1 VEEPKKE
8 AVKPPV
14 KEDRPPMAGD
24 DVSGYDDES
33 SGDEVTRIE
42 EQIRKG
48 QAQYKPVKKDKPSKD
63 EDLVLT
69 QNAYAGVRKEMTKQ
83 DTSKGMKIKAVLQ
96 KKKTVK
102 DNKGDEWE
110 VTEQREKVLIQK
122 PVVTDSEDGS
132 ELSFD

>member
-1 VEEPKKE
+1 MEEPKKE

-14 KEDRPPMAGD
+14 KEAILEDRPPMAGD

-48 QAQYKPVKKDKPSKD
+48 QAQYKPVKKDQPSND

-69 QNAYAGVRKEMTKQ
+69 QNAYAGVRKEMTKK
-83 DTSKGMKIKAVLQ
+83 DTS
-96 KKKTVK
+96 
-102 DNKGDEWE
+102 
-110 VTEQREKVLIQK
+110 
-122 PVVTDSEDGS
+122 
-132 ELSFD
+132 

>member
-1 VEEPKKE
+1 
-8 AVKPPV
+8 
-14 KEDRPPMAGD
+14 MAGD

-48 QAQYKPVKKDKPSKD
+48 QAQYKPVKKDKPSKE